1 MPGSLSPPDLIAY
14 EVQVN
19 RRDIEGEG
27 LPVASLADPPPPRL
41 APSSEFFTPRSQ
53 LLPKQKNHKLAH
65 RDIQGEPAG
74 VQGAGCLDSV
84 SWGWSLHAVT
94 CPGSPQARASAPPKS

>member
-27 LPVASLADPPPPRL
+27 LPVASLAASPPRL
-41 APSSEFFTPRSQ
+41 APSGFFTSRSQ
-53 LLPKQKNHKLAH
+53 LLPKQKNHKWAH
-65 RDIQGEPAG
+65 RDGQGEPAG

-84 SWGWSLHAVT
+84 SWGWSLHAAT
-94 CPGSPQARASAPPKS
+94 CPGSPQARAPTPPRS